1 MHPDLHSLLVR
12 HLKFRYVICVL
23 LCVGLCGV
31 CIPLLGRVAE
41 STGLD
46 ESLRAGQLKELR
58 LQPSGALLAWDHGR
72 GKGVIFRGR
81 DGLGEENVSGPSN
94 IAPPAVSPSGHLAF
108 VVDFDRSVLIRRDGG
123 ADRTLELGELLA
135 EVIWLDDRRLAIGLQ
150 NSDRLVEI
158 WDAVTGERL
167 RRVIPIEPIDTS
179 PGYRPVRATRLAWDP
194 DRNRLHVLDAFT
206 GAYFV
211 SEISTDGV
219 GTLHRTEIDD
229 RHRQAYQ
236 DHIEKSHAK
245 MIARGE
251 FQPVAIHRFHVSL
264 DSGGTAWMVEGC
276 DDSTARLLA
285 VTPDG
290 APHRT
295 TADTDC
301 CSLQAVAW
309 RDELAFLRP
318 ALGESPGCFETVKR
332 PDLAPDDL
340 GWLEVIPLSQR
351 PGVRSRQGRY
361 APPALHEIPLAPDA
375 SADLWPDFHPGL
387 HLVCAGG
394 DHRALDCSQ
403 QWLDPDATAPAD
415 LVPALTVGRAV
426 TGRVTVDD
434 EPVADTSV
442 ALVPETLRTVRRFVL
457 PLTLPPGAPTPI
469 REVRTDDTGRFELPP
484 LAPGRYRLV
493 LALPN
498 GRRDQGTV
506 FEVGPPRRERDGT
519 IAAVDLGSLDF
530 PSGLTVEVA
539 ITDAVGQPIP
549 AAWAGAAQ
557 QTGPAGSLEFD
568 EFQAQTGADGTARL
582 TGFAPTG
589 PTAVSCSATGYS
601 GTREEFDS
609 PPSFVPCTLVPLGRL
624 TARLVD
630 PDGEPLPALR
640 VELRGG
646 SAWSASSVETGTS
659 DDEGRVVFTLP
670 SEGTFEVVAAGP
682 GRETVRRSLT
692 LEPGESHD
700 LGEMVLEPGTTWQ
713 LRVVDGATGEPVPG
727 ASVAPL
733 DPVQAF
739 RAAATDESGLV
750 EIEGPAHGDLRLE
763 ARAEGFAVRHVD
775 LPEASRAPD
784 AQEPHEIVL
793 DPGGWIVARVWDEE
807 TGGPCV
813 GCRVSLSGP
822 GPAEPLVTDSS
833 GTARSS
839 PLAPGLWRAIPERL
853 RGLGSVVTRS
863 GGDDT
868 RLVTVAPRGT
878 TEVRFGEPRETM
890 EVVVAP
896 APGDRW
902 RLYVQDT
909 SGRATSH
916 ALDASG
922 AATIPRPEGGALV
935 SLVADGTSVDLA
947 TVPDDAPDPVVLDA
961 PTGRLTGVLPEG
973 VGDGGPL
980 WVELWSLAAG
990 DRTAGW
996 WVAPGQRF
1004 AVPFLPTGSYEL
1016 RSASGNL
1023 GAVTVIDGEETV
1035 FAPVGP

>member
-1 MHPDLHSLLVR
+1 MHLRYYLVR
-12 HLKFRYVICVL
+12 AL
-23 LCVGLCGV
+23 LFVGL
-31 CIPLLGRVAE
+31 ILFQMPLLGQGPE
-41 STGLD
+41 PTGL
-46 ESLRAGQLKELR
+46 EALRTGNMKELR

-72 GKGVIFRGR
+72 GKGVIFRDT
-81 DGLGEENVSGPSN
+81 DGLGKENVSGPSN

-123 ADRTLELGELLA
+123 ADRTIEVGEPLA
-135 EVIWLDDRRLAIGLQ
+135 DVIWLDDRRLAIGLR

-158 WDAVTGERL
+158 WDAETGERL
-167 RRVIPIEPIDTS
+167 HRLIPTEPIDTS
-179 PGYRPVRATRLAWDP
+179 PGYRPVRVTRFAWDAA
-194 DRNRLHVLDAFT
+194 RNRLHALDAFT
-206 GAYFV
+206 GEYLVAQITGESAQV
-211 SEISTDGV
+211 
-219 GTLHRTEIDD
+219 LHRGAIDD
-229 RHRQAYQ
+229 RHRQRYL
-236 DHIEKSHAK
+236 DHIAQANER
-245 MIARGE
+245 MIAREE
-251 FQPVAIHRFHVSL
+251 FQPAAIWRFHVSR
-264 DSGGTAWMVEGC
+264 DSVGTAWMVERC
-276 DDSTARLLA
+276 EESTAHLLA
-285 VTPDG
+285 VNPDNTV
-290 APHRT
+290 HRAT
-295 TADTDC
+295 VETAC

-332 PDLAPDDL
+332 PDLAPDDHA
-340 GWLEVIPLSQR
+340 WLEVIPLSQR

-361 APPALHEIPLAPDA
+361 ALPALHEIPVAPDA

-394 DHRALDCSQ
+394 QHRALDCSQ

-415 LVPALTVGRAV
+415 LVPVPTVGRAV

-457 PLTLPPGAPTPI
+457 PLTLPPGAPTPE
-469 REVRTDDTGRFELPP
+469 REVRTDDDGRFELPP

-519 IAAVDLGSLDF
+519 IAAVDLGGLDF
-530 PSGLTVEVA
+530 ASGLTVEVA
-539 ITDAVGQPIP
+539 ITDASGQPIP

-557 QTGPAGSLEFD
+557 QTGPAGSIEFD
-568 EFQAQTGADGTARL
+568 EFQAQTGADGMARL

-589 PTAVSCSATGYS
+589 QTAVSCSATGYS
-601 GTREEFDS
+601 GTREEFES

-624 TARLVD
+624 TGRLVD

-646 SAWSASSVETGTS
+646 SAWSASSVETATS
-659 DDEGRVVFTLP
+659 DDDGRVAFTLP

-682 GRETVRRSLT
+682 GREPVRRSLT
-692 LEPGESHD
+692 VEPGESHD
-700 LGEMVLEPGTTWQ
+700 LGELILEPGTVWRV
-713 LRVVDGATGEPVPG
+713 RVVDGATGEPVPG

-733 DPVQAF
+733 DPRQAF
-739 RAAATDESGLV
+739 RAATTDDEGAV

-822 GPAEPLVTDSS
+822 GPADPLVTDAS
-833 GTARSS
+833 GAARSA
-839 PLAPGLWRAIPERL
+839 PLAPGLWRAIPEWL

-868 RLVTVAPRGT
+868 QLVTVDPRT
-878 TEVRFGEPRETM
+878 TAEVRFGEPRETM
-890 EVVVAP
+890 EVVVSP
-896 APGDRW
+896 APGGSW
-902 RLYVQDT
+902 RLHVQDT

-935 SLVADGTSVDLA
+935 SLVADGTNVDLG
-947 TVPDDAPDPVVLDA
+947 TVPEDAPDPVVLDPPA
-961 PTGRLTGVLPEG
+961 GRLTGVLPPEA
-973 VGDGGPL
+973 GDGGGVWL
-980 WVELWSLAAG
+980 ELWSPATG
-990 DRTAGW
+990 HRIAGW
-996 WVAPGQRF
+996 WAAPGQRF

-1016 RSASGNL
+1016 RSASGSL
-1023 GAVTVIDGEETV
+1023 GAVTVIDGQETV
-1035 FAPVGP
+1035 FEPTAP